1 MKTIA
6 KKLWTE
12 PALVVAVVVGLLN
25 AALFL
30 PDIKAAAA
38 SLVLSLAGGGVVRQ
52 SVSPTKPN
60 AD

>member
-12 PALVVAVVVGLLN
+12 PALVVAVVVGALN

-30 PDIKAAAA
+30 PDWKAAAA
-38 SLVLSLAGGGVVRQ
+38 SAVVSLAGGGVVRQ
-52 SVSPTKPN
+52 SVSPSRPQ
-60 AD
+60 